1 MKENGNIMKPRFRGF
16 TLIELMC
23 VVAII
28 GVLALIAYP
37 SYRSVILK
45 GKRAE
50 ARAALM
56 QAMQQQERFFS
67 RYNNYQAYTAD
78 NAGSFIWYSGSAA
91 ASSAYQI
98 SAAACPGDAIRN
110 CVLLSATPG
119 GPQVDTRFR
128 DEVCGTL
135 TLNSLG
141 ERSAAGLPAASTPAI
156 CR

>member
-1 MKENGNIMKPRFRGF
+1 MKESLIPMTSRLRGF

-23 VVAII
+23 VVSII
-28 GVLALIAYP
+28 GLLSLAAYP
-37 SYRSVILK
+37 SYRGVILK

-67 RYNNYQAYTAD
+67 RYNSYQAYTAGD
-78 NAGSFIWYSGSAA
+78 AGVFIWHSAGTAAGSG
-91 ASSAYQI
+91 YQI
-98 SAAACPGDAIRN
+98 SAAACPGDLIRH

-119 GPQVDTRFR
+119 GPQVDIRFR
-128 DEVCGTL
+128 DEICGTL

-141 ERSAAGLPAASTPAI
+141 ERSAAGLPAASAPAA
-156 CR
+156 CW